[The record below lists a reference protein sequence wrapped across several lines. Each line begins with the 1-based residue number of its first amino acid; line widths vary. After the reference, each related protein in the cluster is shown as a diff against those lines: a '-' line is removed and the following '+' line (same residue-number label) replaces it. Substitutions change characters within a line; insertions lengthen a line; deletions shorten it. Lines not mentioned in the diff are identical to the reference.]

1 MSLNSS
7 TVVLSTS
14 FLMTFDEFRDN
25 FTVALQLESY

>member
-14 FLMTFDEFRDN
+14 FLMIFYEFRDD